1 MRLVDIS
8 VIISNFSKFLITFP
22 PSRFAKKD
30 STNQSIWKIKILTYS
45 RKDSSRNN
53 DNSFNLNELLKLDVF
68 ADIIAHYEEHGRFD
82 EMTQKRLM
90 KILCDELLKGPRLS
104 NEAISQ
110 ISNDVCLTFVTEKK
124 VKKCHK
130 C

>member
-1 MRLVDIS
+1 M
-8 VIISNFSKFLITFP
+8 
-22 PSRFAKKD
+22 
-30 STNQSIWKIKILTYS
+30 
-45 RKDSSRNN
+45 NN
-53 DNSFNLNELLKLDVF
+53 DDSFKLNELLKLDVF
-68 ADIIAHYEEHGRFD
+68 TDVIAHYEEEGRFD
-82 EMTQKRLM
+82 EITRKQLM
-90 KILCDELLKGPRLS
+90 RKLTDELLKGPRLS